1 METTAPV
8 VMFQRIILHQVTWRQ
23 LPPLPRGDI
32 TMIQSPETRRLILQH
47 PLVRHLDTASQE
59 RLLAAAQELTH
70 YSGSLL
76 IRQGQEADRFFL
88 VLKGRVKLFRIS
100 ADGQEK
106 VVEIIH
112 PQQTFAEAVMFMQHS
127 VYPVCAET
135 LEPVHIVGFPNRLML
150 QLLQENPQSC
160 LHLLGHMSVRLHQ
173 RLGELETL
181 TLQNA
186 TQRFALFLIQRLDN
200 RAAEAASI
208 DLQLPKRL
216 VAARL
221 SMQPETLSRIMAR
234 LRTAGLIEI
243 SGRTIHIPSVG
254 KLLAEFSDTGTQ
266 PMPDNVH
273 AGNTRTAS
281 SSRREGLR
289 MINISED

>member
-1 METTAPV
+1 
-8 VMFQRIILHQVTWRQ
+8 
-23 LPPLPRGDI
+23 
-32 TMIQSPETRRLILQH
+32 MIQAPEIRQLILQH
-47 PLVRHLDTASQE
+47 PLFHHLDPAAQE
-59 RLLAAAQELTH
+59 RLLTATQENTH
-70 YSGSLL
+70 DSETLL

-112 PQQTFAEAVMFMQHS
+112 AGQTFAEAVMFMQKS

-135 LEPVHIVGFPNRLML
+135 LEPVHIISFPNRLML

-186 TQRFALFLIQRLDN
+186 TQRFALYLIQRLEN
-200 RAAEAASI
+200 RAAESADI

-216 VAARL
+216 IAARL
-221 SMQPETLSRIMAR
+221 SMQPETLSRLMSR
-234 LRTAGLIEI
+234 LRTAGLIEVN
-243 SGRTIHIPSVG
+243 GRIIHIPSIER
-254 KLLAEFSDTGTQ
+254 LLAEFS
-266 PMPDNVH
+266 
-273 AGNTRTAS
+273 
-281 SSRREGLR
+281 EGHPPER
-289 MINISED
+289 PNEIRAINIRAG

>member
-1 METTAPV
+1 
-8 VMFQRIILHQVTWRQ
+8 
-23 LPPLPRGDI
+23 
-32 TMIQSPETRRLILQH
+32 MIQATDLRRLILSH
-47 PLVRHLDTASQE
+47 PLIHHLDAASQE
-59 RLLAAAQELTH
+59 RMLAATQESSH
-70 YSGSLL
+70 DSGALL
-76 IRQGQEADRFFL
+76 IRQGQEADRFFM

-112 PQQTFAEAVMFMQHS
+112 PGQTFAEAVMFMQKS
-127 VYPVCAET
+127 VFPVCAET
-135 LEPVHIVGFPNRLML
+135 LEPVRMVSFPNRLML

-186 TQRFALFLIQRLDN
+186 TQRFALFLIQRLDD
-200 RAAEAASI
+200 RSVESATI

-216 VAARL
+216 IAARL
-221 SMQPETLSRIMAR
+221 SMQPETLSRLMAR

-243 SGRTIHIPSVG
+243 NGRVIRIPSVG
-254 KLLAEFSDTGTQ
+254 RLLAEFGDSGSHTTT
-266 PMPDNVH
+266 DNVS
-273 AGNTRTAS
+273 ASNAATDNTANS
-281 SSRREGLR
+281 PR
-289 MINISED
+289 MITIRSL